1 MRSRL
6 LLATTLFFL
15 INLPLIKGQTDIPQA
30 QAMFIYNFTRLID
43 WPEKSGD
50 FIIGVIGSNEV
61 FNALNSYTQG
71 KKVGLQNISVKQFKE
86 ITDITPCNILFIGF
100 SRTKNIP
107 EILKIIGDNNTLI
120 ITEKT
125 GAIQMGAAI
134 NFVIIGDKLK
144 FEIKIDNAT
153 KYGLKVSSKLA
164 EMAVKTY

>member
-1 MRSRL
+1 MKYKFFITSILIL
-6 LLATTLFFL
+6 LLKLSL
-15 INLPLIKGQTDIPQA
+15 VKGQTDIPQA

-61 FNALNSYTQG
+61 FNALTSYTQG
-71 KKVGLQNISVKQFKE
+71 KKVGLQNITVKQFKE
-86 ITDITPCNILFIGF
+86 VTDITPCNILFIGF

-164 EMAVKTY
+164 EMAVKSY